1 MDISEREYKMQG
13 MTDVG
18 GLSKARLG
26 RMHDIM
32 AGHVDSGDPPGLVT
46 LVSRH
51 GEVHVDVIGKMAI
64 GGAPMRRDTIFRI
77 TSMTK
82 PVTAAAAMILVEQCK
97 LRLDDPVDRW
107 LPELADRK
115 VLRAI
120 DAAVGDTVPA
130 KRAITLRDLLTFRL
144 GLGMIM
150 VFPDRYPIQKA
161 IAEAGFAPGPV
172 FPSFP
177 PDELMRRYGTLPLI
191 YQPGERWLY
200 NSGTEILSVLI
211 ARAAGTTFGKFL
223 HERVFGPLGMK
234 DTDFS
239 VPAAKL
245 DRFATV
251 YMRDHATGEL
261 KVFDDPATGKFAKPP
276 VFENGSAGLV
286 STADDFNAFAQMMQ
300 NGGRL
305 GSERI
310 LSRPSVELM
319 TSDHLTSEQK
329 QGSEW
334 FFGDNRGWG
343 LGLSVF
349 TRRDDLSAVPGRFG
363 WDGGYGTSWYSDP
376 KENLT
381 GILLT
386 QRMMDSPRP
395 PAVMADFWTSAYQAI
410 DD

>member
-1 MDISEREYKMQG
+1 MVK
-13 MTDVG
+13 TTNAG

-26 RMHDIM
+26 RMHDVM
-32 AGHVDSGDPPGLVT
+32 AGHVQAGEMPGMVT
-46 LVSRH
+46 LVSR
-51 GEVHVDVIGKMAI
+51 GGDIHVDTIGQIAI
-64 GGAPMRRDTIFRI
+64 GGTPMQRDTIFRI

-82 PVTAAAAMILVEQCK
+82 PVTAVAAMILVEECK

-120 DAAVGDTVPA
+120 DGPIDDTVPA
-130 KRAITLRDLLTFRL
+130 KRAITLRDLLTFRP
-144 GLGMIM
+144 GYGMIM
-150 VFPDRYPIQKA
+150 VFPDRYPVQKA

-177 PDELMRRYGTLPLI
+177 PDELMRRYGSLPLI

-200 NSGTEILSVLI
+200 NSGTEILGVLI
-211 ARAAGTTFGKFL
+211 ARAAGTTFGEFL
-223 HERVFGPLGMK
+223 RDRIFVPLGMR
-234 DTDFS
+234 DTAFH
-239 VPAAKL
+239 VPQAKL
-245 DRFATV
+245 DRFATS
-251 YMRDHATGEL
+251 YARDHATQEL
-261 KVFDDPATGKFAKPP
+261 TVFDDPATGKFSTPP

-286 STADDFNAFAQMMQ
+286 STADDFNAFAQMML

-305 GSERI
+305 GSDRI

-319 TSDHLTSEQK
+319 TTDQLTSEQK
-329 QGSEW
+329 LGSEI
-334 FFGDNRGWG
+334 FFGANRGWG
-343 LGLSVF
+343 MGLSVF
-349 TRRDDLSAVPGRFG
+349 TGRDDLCNVPGRFG

-376 KENLT
+376 TENLT

-386 QRMMDSPRP
+386 QRMMDSPQP
-395 PAVMADFWTSAYQAI
+395 PRAMVDFWTLAYQAI

>member
-1 MDISEREYKMQG
+1 MMKMTG
-13 MTDVG
+13 AG

-26 RMHDIM
+26 RMHEVM
-32 AGHVDSGDPPGLVT
+32 ASHVATGEMPGLVT
-46 LVSRH
+46 LVSRY
-51 GEVHVDVIGKMAI
+51 GESHVDAIGLQAI
-64 GGAPMRRDTIFRI
+64 GGTPMARDTIFRI

-82 PVTAAAAMILVEQCK
+82 PVTAVAAMILVEECK
-97 LRLDDPVDRW
+97 IGLDDAVDRW

-120 DAAVGDTVPA
+120 DAAIDDTVPA
-130 KRAITLRDLLTFRL
+130 RRAITLRDLLTFRL
-144 GLGMIM
+144 GYGMIPI
-150 VFPDRYPIQKA
+150 FPDRYPIQKA

-172 FPSFP
+172 FPSFQ
-177 PDELMRRYGTLPLI
+177 PDELLRRYGTLPLI

-211 ARAAGTTFGKFL
+211 ARVAGTTLGEFFA
-223 HERVFGPLGMK
+223 ERIFAPLGMN
-234 DTDFS
+234 DTAFS
-239 VPAAKL
+239 VPGNKWN
-245 DRFATV
+245 RFATS
-251 YMRDHATGEL
+251 YARDHATRQL
-261 KVFDDPATGKFAKPP
+261 NVFDDPVTGKFASPP

-286 STADDFNAFAQMMQ
+286 STADDFNAFAQMML

-319 TSDHLTSEQK
+319 TTDQITPEQK
-329 QGSEW
+329 LGSEL
-334 FFGDNRGWG
+334 FLGDIRGWG
-343 LGLSVF
+343 FGMSVF
-349 TRRDDLSAVPGRFG
+349 TGRDNLFTSPGRFG

-376 KENLT
+376 REQLT

-386 QRMMDSPRP
+386 QRMMDSPQAPR
-395 PAVMADFWTSAYQAI
+395 VMGDFWTSAYQAI

>member
-1 MDISEREYKMQG
+1 
-13 MTDVG
+13 MTMRMTSAA
-18 GLSKARLG
+18 GLSKTRLG

-32 AGHVDSGDPPGLVT
+32 AGHVDDGSMPGLVT

-51 GEVHVDVIGKMAI
+51 GEIYVDAIGKTAI
-64 GGAPMRRDTIFRI
+64 DGAPMQRDTIFRI

-82 PVTAAAAMILVEQCK
+82 PVTAVAAMILVEECK

-120 DAAVGDTVPA
+120 DAPLDDTVPA

-144 GLGMIM
+144 GYGMIM
-150 VFPDRYPIQKA
+150 LFPDRYPIQKA

-177 PDELMRRYGTLPLI
+177 PDELIRRYGTLPLI

-200 NSGTEILSVLI
+200 NSGAEILGVLI
-211 ARAAGTTFGKFL
+211 ARVAGTTLGELLRDRIFA
-223 HERVFGPLGMK
+223 PLGMK
-234 DTDFS
+234 DTAFH
-239 VPAAKL
+239 VPETKL
-245 DRFATV
+245 NRFATS
-251 YMRDHATGEL
+251 YCSDHATQKL
-261 KVFDDPATGKFAKPP
+261 KVFDDPVTGKFSSPP
-276 VFENGSAGLV
+276 IFENGSAGLV
-286 STADDFNAFAQMMQ
+286 STADDFNAFAQMML

-305 GSERI
+305 GNERI

-319 TSDHLTSEQK
+319 TSDQLAPAQK
-329 QGSEW
+329 QGSEL

-343 LGLSVF
+343 FGMSVF
-349 TRRDDLSAVPGRFG
+349 TKRDDLCNSPGRFG

-386 QRMMDSPRP
+386 QRMMDSPQP
-395 PAVMADFWTSAYQAI
+395 PRAMADFWTLAYQAV

>member
-1 MDISEREYKMQG
+1 
-13 MTDVG
+13 MTTTAAG
-18 GLSKARLG
+18 GLSKARLD
-26 RMHDIM
+26 RMHDVM
-32 AGHVDSGDPPGLVT
+32 ARHVEGGGVPGLVA
-46 LVSRH
+46 LASRR
-51 GEVHVDVIGKMAI
+51 GEIHVDVIGKMAI
-64 GGAPMRRDTIFRI
+64 GGAPMQRDTIFRI
-77 TSMTK
+77 SSMTK
-82 PVTAAAAMILVEQCK
+82 PVTSVAAMILVEECK

-120 DAAVGDTVPA
+120 DAPLDDTVA
-130 KRAITLRDLLTFRL
+130 AGRAITLRDLLTFRL
-144 GLGMIM
+144 GLGMIP

-177 PDELMRRYGTLPLI
+177 PDELMRRYGSLPLI

-200 NSGTEILSVLI
+200 NTGTEILGVLI
-211 ARAAGTTFGKFL
+211 ARVAGTSFAKFL
-223 HERVFGPLGMK
+223 HDRIFGPLGMK
-234 DTDFS
+234 DTAFS
-239 VPAAKL
+239 VSQARL
-245 DRFATV
+245 ERLATV
-251 YMRDHATGEL
+251 YARDRATGEL
-261 KVFDDPATGKFAKPP
+261 NVFDDPATGKYAQPP

-286 STADDFNAFAQMMQ
+286 STADDFNAFAQMML

-305 GSERI
+305 GTERI

-319 TSDHLTSEQK
+319 TTDHLTSEQK
-329 QGSEW
+329 QGSEI
-334 FFGDNRGWG
+334 FFGNNRGWG
-343 LGLSVF
+343 FGVSVF
-349 TRRDDLSAVPGRFG
+349 TGRDDLCTVPGRFG

-386 QRMMDSPRP
+386 QRMMDSPQP
-395 PAVMADFWTSAYQAI
+395 PAVFADFWTSAYQAI

>member
-1 MDISEREYKMQG
+1 
-13 MTDVG
+13 MTKTS

-26 RMHDIM
+26 RMHEVM
-32 AGHVDSGDPPGLVT
+32 AGHVEAGDMPGLVT
-46 LVSRH
+46 LVSRD
-51 GEVHVDVIGKMAI
+51 GEIFVDAI
-64 GGAPMRRDTIFRI
+64 GSIAFDGPPMQRDTIFRI

-82 PVTAAAAMILVEQCK
+82 PVTAVAAMILVEECK

-120 DAAVGDTVPA
+120 DAPLDDTVPA
-130 KRAITLRDLLTFRL
+130 KRAITLRDLLTFRS
-144 GLGMIM
+144 GHGMIM
-150 VFPDRYPIQKA
+150 AFPDRYPVQKA

-177 PDELMRRYGTLPLI
+177 PDELMKRYGSLPLV

-211 ARAAGTTFGKFL
+211 ARVAGTTFGEFL
-223 HERVFGPLGMK
+223 RDRIFAPLDMK
-234 DTDFS
+234 DTAFS
-239 VPAAKL
+239 VPEAKRN
-245 DRFATV
+245 RFATS
-251 YMRDHATGEL
+251 YIRDHATQKL
-261 KVFDDPATGKFAKPP
+261 NVFDDPITGKFSSPP

-286 STADDFNAFAQMMQ
+286 STSDDFNAFAQMML

-305 GSERI
+305 GNERI

-319 TSDHLTSEQK
+319 TTDQLTPEQK
-329 QGSEW
+329 LGSEI

-343 LGLSVF
+343 MGLSVF
-349 TRRDDLSAVPGRFG
+349 TRRDNLCHVPGRFG

-386 QRMMDSPRP
+386 QRMMDSPQP
-395 PAVMADFWTSAYQAI
+395 PRALVDFWTLAYQAI

>member
-1 MDISEREYKMQG
+1 
-13 MTDVG
+13 MTKTS

-26 RMHDIM
+26 RMHEVM
-32 AGHVDSGDPPGLVT
+32 AGHVEAGDMPGLVT
-46 LVSRH
+46 LVSRD
-51 GEVHVDVIGKMAI
+51 GEIFVDAI
-64 GGAPMRRDTIFRI
+64 GSIAFDGPPMQRDTIFRI

-82 PVTAAAAMILVEQCK
+82 PVTAVAAMILVEECK

-120 DAAVGDTVPA
+120 DAPLDDTVPA
-130 KRAITLRDLLTFRL
+130 RRAITLRDLLTFRS
-144 GLGMIM
+144 GHGMIM
-150 VFPDRYPIQKA
+150 AFPDRYPVQKA

-177 PDELMRRYGTLPLI
+177 PDELMKRYGSLPLV

-211 ARAAGTTFGKFL
+211 ARVAGTTFGEFL
-223 HERVFGPLGMK
+223 RDRIFAPLDMK
-234 DTDFS
+234 DTAFS
-239 VPAAKL
+239 VPEAKRN
-245 DRFATV
+245 RFATS
-251 YMRDHATGEL
+251 YIRDHATQKL
-261 KVFDDPATGKFAKPP
+261 NVFDDPVTGKFSSPP

-286 STADDFNAFAQMMQ
+286 STSDDFNAFAQMML

-305 GSERI
+305 GNERI

-319 TSDHLTSEQK
+319 TTDQLTPEQK
-329 QGSEW
+329 LGSEI

-343 LGLSVF
+343 MGLSVF
-349 TRRDDLSAVPGRFG
+349 TRRDNLCHVPGRFG

-386 QRMMDSPRP
+386 QRMMDSPQP
-395 PAVMADFWTSAYQAI
+395 PRALVDFWTLAYQAI

>member
-1 MDISEREYKMQG
+1 MMKI
-13 MTDVG
+13 TNPG
-18 GLSKARLG
+18 GLSKARLS
-26 RMHDIM
+26 RMHDVM
-32 AGHVDSGDPPGLVT
+32 AGHVERGEMPGLVT
-46 LVSRH
+46 LVSRY
-51 GEVHVDVIGKMAI
+51 GEIHVDAI
-64 GGAPMRRDTIFRI
+64 GRQAIDGAPMQRDTIFRI
-77 TSMTK
+77 SSMTK
-82 PVTAAAAMILVEQCK
+82 PVTAVAAMILVEECR

-120 DAAVGDTVPA
+120 DAPLDDIVPA
-130 KRAITLRDLLTFRL
+130 RRAITLRDLLTFRL
-144 GLGMIM
+144 GLGMIP

-177 PDELMRRYGTLPLI
+177 PDELMRRYGSLPLI
-191 YQPGERWLY
+191 HQPGERWLY
-200 NSGTEILSVLI
+200 NTGAEILGVLI
-211 ARAAGTTFGKFL
+211 ARAAGATFSEFL
-223 HERVFGPLGMK
+223 RDRIFAPLGMK
-234 DTDFS
+234 DTAFS
-239 VPAAKL
+239 APEAKHA
-245 DRFATV
+245 RFATG
-251 YMRDHATGEL
+251 YARDHATQEL
-261 KVFDDPATGKFAKPP
+261 KVFDDPVTGKFSSPP

-286 STADDFNAFAQMMQ
+286 STADDFNALAQMML

-305 GSERI
+305 GAERI

-319 TSDHLTSEQK
+319 TTDQLTLEQK
-329 QGSEW
+329 AGSEI

-343 LGLSVF
+343 MGLSVF
-349 TRRDDLSAVPGRFG
+349 TRRDDLCNVPGRFG

-386 QRMMDSPRP
+386 QRLMDSPQP
-395 PAVMADFWTSAYQAI
+395 PRVMADFWTSAYQAI